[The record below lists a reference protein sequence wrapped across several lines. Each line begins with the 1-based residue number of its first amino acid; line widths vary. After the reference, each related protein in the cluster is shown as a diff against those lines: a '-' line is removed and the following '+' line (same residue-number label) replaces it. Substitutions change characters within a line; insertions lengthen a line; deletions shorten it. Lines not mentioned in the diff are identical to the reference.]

1 MQKQLEVKILKNTEA
16 MRSFRSTFKGENQI
30 IGFVPTMGALH
41 EGHLSLVKKAE
52 ESSDVVIVS
61 IFVNPTQFNDPEDLK
76 NYPRD
81 IDGDLKLLS
90 GKKVDAVFIPGIHDI
105 YPHPDERVFDF
116 GELDKVMEGKHRPG
130 HFNGVA
136 QVVSK
141 LLDIVNPH
149 KAFFG
154 QKDYQ
159 QLTIIRE
166 LARKMGF
173 QTEIISCPI
182 IREDN
187 GLAMSSRNQLLTEKE
202 KSESSDIYKTLVKV
216 MEKKAEKD
224 PEELAKWAIDR
235 IDSNPYLD
243 VEYFEIVNAS
253 NLQPLKSWGDA
264 SEQIACTAVK
274 INNVRLID
282 NMIFP

>member
-1 MQKQLEVKILKNTEA
+1 TEA
-16 MRSFRSTFKGENQI
+16 MRSFRSTFNGENQI

-41 EGHLSLVKKAE
+41 EGHLSLVTKAE

-116 GELDKVMEGKHRPG
+116 GGLDKVMEGKHRPG

-166 LARKMGF
+166 LARKLGF

-202 KSESSDIYKTLVKV
+202 KSEASDIYKTLVRV
-216 MEKKAEKD
+216 MEKKSEKD